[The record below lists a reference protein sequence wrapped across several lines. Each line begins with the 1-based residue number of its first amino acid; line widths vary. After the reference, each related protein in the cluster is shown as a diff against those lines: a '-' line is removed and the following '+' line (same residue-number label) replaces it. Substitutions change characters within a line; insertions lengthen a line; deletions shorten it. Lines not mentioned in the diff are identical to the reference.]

1 MTMKNLISFAT
12 VGRTSQRQGAFGPTV
27 VVHQETFP
35 GALCNCVQAIDRLS
49 PRVGIS
55 SLPAAGDQKASGYAV
70 LARVWAWLHT
80 KYTISTTK
88 RLRVSETISLGEK
101 RFVAIVA
108 VEGREFLIGGGTAG
122 MSLLA
127 PLGTADADG
136 RHETAYMQSS
146 GGVQ

>member
-1 MTMKNLISFAT
+1 MFKGLPVFKKLPKFQQSPMEWI
-12 VGRTSQRQGAFGPTV
+12 
-27 VVHQETFP
+27 
-35 GALCNCVQAIDRLS
+35 LS
-49 PRVGIS
+49 LLRS
-55 SLPAAGDQKASGYAV
+55 SASGQKRSDSNALT
-70 LARVWAWLHT
+70 LAWVWLRA

-127 PLGTADADG
+127 QLGAEAGTAAGAGQEFG
-136 RHETAYMQSS
+136 RS
-146 GGVQ
+146 GGVL